1 MENNEHHTKL
11 QIFLNNFRKT
21 ENYDTILTRG
31 GGLNGV
37 FGDVLPTLFLPGAYA
52 NSNENSYGSEKASG
66 ADFGFFNFL
75 DKVLRPDL
83 FPIFRKLSFFDSCP

>member
-37 FGDVLPTLFLPGAYA
+37 FGDVLPTLFLTGA
-52 NSNENSYGSEKASG
+52 
-66 ADFGFFNFL
+66 
-75 DKVLRPDL
+75 
-83 FPIFRKLSFFDSCP
+83 